1 VRQTSTWTSFPTN
14 VARGILQHTLHY
26 SYRGTFYDRKV
37 QQLSHYLLIEKLG
50 GGSAGVVYK
59 AQDRRQGRTVALKV
73 IRKGSQYGKAKE
85 QFERE
90 LLASQQL
97 EHPHI
102 AGIET
107 VETLGDGQL
116 LVVMPFL
123 AGKTVDKLL
132 VPISFKEALN
142 IIEQTAKGL
151 AHAHAQGILHCDIK
165 PANLMLIK
173 GQIKILDF
181 GLSRLHDE
189 EAEGERVGTLEY
201 MSPEAARGQKLNTS
215 SDLWSLGVVFYE
227 LLTGQSPF
235 RATTAAAV
243 LRNIAELEPQPI
255 SHVRSSL
262 PEDINVVLQKLLS
275 KKVRSRYSSA
285 EELLFDLAVLREGK
299 QLAKTHNTQKK
310 VSSPKTKTS
319 IIKLP
324 EKPELLLGRDDE
336 LALLSLYLQDPEC
349 RLLTLQGMGGIGK
362 THLSLWA
369 THEQVSF
376 EQGSFDAVHFVE
388 LAPVSE
394 SGFVGALAKA
404 LDVEGDVTLDAVART
419 IGKRKQLLVLD
430 NFEHLTSR
438 VFMLEKLLESCPNLK
453 LFITT
458 RERLALDDEWVV
470 PLQGLSFPTLLPAA
484 DEARKYAAL
493 AFFELRAKR
502 HDKAFDIA
510 KSLENVYAIC
520 SRLRGHPLGIS
531 LATAMLDKL
540 SVHELAKKLEQNFE
554 LLQNGVGR
562 HRSLKAIFDQ
572 SYELLTP
579 KQQQLLASLGVFE
592 GGFELEAARVI
603 TGATSQELDTLL
615 DRSLLELSI
624 EGRYT
629 QHPVLHSFCKEKL
642 GERDDEIT
650 RRYEHYFL
658 EQLKTFRVM
667 LRGTEQSKAF
677 ERLEKDFA
685 NLRYVIES
693 QTEELSADVAE
704 PFRAFYTH
712 KGRYTEGWELFSK
725 AKGEYAQVCAAW
737 FALMLGNL
745 EEAIQ
750 LGTETLKNND
760 AEIRLLALN
769 TRAGLL
775 TKQNR
780 TQESK
785 TISLEAL
792 ALAQSLNNISMAAI
806 FTNNL
811 AVLEE
816 RLGNF
821 SEATRYYNLGLSLSE
836 KVKNNA
842 QSLTILNNLA
852 DLYLSKKDV
861 NQAKLLL
868 EKALL
873 LSEKSKLYRMKP
885 LLQANFGLCLY
896 AQADYIHAEAAYR
909 DAYQALFERGDEAMA
924 ASVKSYI
931 GQTIAAKGDRD
942 NAKNVL
948 WEALHDSK
956 TLGYVTG
963 MLSAVVRFA
972 EILAHENNP
981 YAKQLAALVYHHPH
995 TDPDD
1000 RNLAEKLA
1008 EGATTT
1014 LTLEEAVEQLL
1025 QMKVKEPLASS

>member
-1 VRQTSTWTSFPTN
+1 
-14 VARGILQHTLHY
+14 
-26 SYRGTFYDRKV
+26 
-37 QQLSHYLLIEKLG
+37 
-50 GGSAGVVYK
+50 
-59 AQDRRQGRTVALKV
+59 
-73 IRKGSQYGKAKE
+73 
-85 QFERE
+85 
-90 LLASQQL
+90 
-97 EHPHI
+97 
-102 AGIET
+102 
-107 VETLGDGQL
+107 
-116 LVVMPFL
+116 
-123 AGKTVDKLL
+123 
-132 VPISFKEALN
+132 
-142 IIEQTAKGL
+142 
-151 AHAHAQGILHCDIK
+151 
-165 PANLMLIK
+165 
-173 GQIKILDF
+173 
-181 GLSRLHDE
+181 
-189 EAEGERVGTLEY
+189 
-201 MSPEAARGQKLNTS
+201 
-215 SDLWSLGVVFYE
+215 
-227 LLTGQSPF
+227 
-235 RATTAAAV
+235 
-243 LRNIAELEPQPI
+243 
-255 SHVRSSL
+255 
-262 PEDINVVLQKLLS
+262 
-275 KKVRSRYSSA
+275 
-285 EELLFDLAVLREGK
+285 
-299 QLAKTHNTQKK
+299 
-310 VSSPKTKTS
+310 
-319 IIKLP
+319 
-324 EKPELLLGRDDE
+324 
-336 LALLSLYLQDPEC
+336 
-349 RLLTLQGMGGIGK
+349 
-362 THLSLWA
+362 
-369 THEQVSF
+369 
-376 EQGSFDAVHFVE
+376 
-388 LAPVSE
+388 
-394 SGFVGALAKA
+394 
-404 LDVEGDVTLDAVART
+404 
-419 IGKRKQLLVLD
+419 
-430 NFEHLTSR
+430 
-438 VFMLEKLLESCPNLK
+438 
-453 LFITT
+453 
-458 RERLALDDEWVV
+458 
-470 PLQGLSFPTLLPAA
+470 
-484 DEARKYAAL
+484 
-493 AFFELRAKR
+493 
-502 HDKAFDIA
+502 
-510 KSLENVYAIC
+510 
-520 SRLRGHPLGIS
+520 
-531 LATAMLDKL
+531 
-540 SVHELAKKLEQNFE
+540 
-554 LLQNGVGR
+554 
-562 HRSLKAIFDQ
+562 
-572 SYELLTP
+572 
-579 KQQQLLASLGVFE
+579 
-592 GGFELEAARVI
+592 
-603 TGATSQELDTLL
+603 
-615 DRSLLELSI
+615 
-624 EGRYT
+624 
-629 QHPVLHSFCKEKL
+629 LHSFCKEKL

>member
-1 VRQTSTWTSFPTN
+1 
-14 VARGILQHTLHY
+14 
-26 SYRGTFYDRKV
+26 
-37 QQLSHYLLIEKLG
+37 
-50 GGSAGVVYK
+50 
-59 AQDRRQGRTVALKV
+59 
-73 IRKGSQYGKAKE
+73 
-85 QFERE
+85 
-90 LLASQQL
+90 
-97 EHPHI
+97 
-102 AGIET
+102 
-107 VETLGDGQL
+107 
-116 LVVMPFL
+116 
-123 AGKTVDKLL
+123 
-132 VPISFKEALN
+132 
-142 IIEQTAKGL
+142 
-151 AHAHAQGILHCDIK
+151 
-165 PANLMLIK
+165 
-173 GQIKILDF
+173 
-181 GLSRLHDE
+181 
-189 EAEGERVGTLEY
+189 
-201 MSPEAARGQKLNTS
+201 
-215 SDLWSLGVVFYE
+215 
-227 LLTGQSPF
+227 
-235 RATTAAAV
+235 
-243 LRNIAELEPQPI
+243 
-255 SHVRSSL
+255 
-262 PEDINVVLQKLLS
+262 
-275 KKVRSRYSSA
+275 
-285 EELLFDLAVLREGK
+285 
-299 QLAKTHNTQKK
+299 
-310 VSSPKTKTS
+310 
-319 IIKLP
+319 
-324 EKPELLLGRDDE
+324 
-336 LALLSLYLQDPEC
+336 
-349 RLLTLQGMGGIGK
+349 
-362 THLSLWA
+362 
-369 THEQVSF
+369 
-376 EQGSFDAVHFVE
+376 
-388 LAPVSE
+388 
-394 SGFVGALAKA
+394 
-404 LDVEGDVTLDAVART
+404 
-419 IGKRKQLLVLD
+419 
-430 NFEHLTSR
+430 
-438 VFMLEKLLESCPNLK
+438 
-453 LFITT
+453 
-458 RERLALDDEWVV
+458 
-470 PLQGLSFPTLLPAA
+470 
-484 DEARKYAAL
+484 
-493 AFFELRAKR
+493 
-502 HDKAFDIA
+502 
-510 KSLENVYAIC
+510 
-520 SRLRGHPLGIS
+520 
-531 LATAMLDKL
+531 
-540 SVHELAKKLEQNFE
+540 
-554 LLQNGVGR
+554 
-562 HRSLKAIFDQ
+562 
-572 SYELLTP
+572 
-579 KQQQLLASLGVFE
+579 
-592 GGFELEAARVI
+592 
-603 TGATSQELDTLL
+603 
-615 DRSLLELSI
+615 
-624 EGRYT
+624 
-629 QHPVLHSFCKEKL
+629 
-642 GERDDEIT
+642 
-650 RRYEHYFL
+650 
-658 EQLKTFRVM
+658 
-667 LRGTEQSKAF
+667 
-677 ERLEKDFA
+677 
-685 NLRYVIES
+685 VIES